1 MAMMAKM
8 RSLAPA
14 FIVTVGALFV
24 LFMVMSDSNVLQAIG
39 GRSNNVGSVNG
50 EDITYPEFM
59 KVLDQQRENQ
69 KAQTGRDIEDDQMDQ
84 FREQIWNAIVT
95 QKLIQQQIK
104 KYGITVSDQEIRDAI
119 LGPNPPAFLKQ
130 NFVDST
136 GNFNRS
142 LYEQALFDPRN
153 KQALVQAEEYVR
165 QQRLNEKLQSLL
177 YATVNISEADIKR
190 SFIDQNISINSEY
203 ALVDI
208 NQIPDNEVKVTD
220 NDLKAYYDKNTNKY
234 KVEAQRKIKYVL
246 FANKASQE
254 DSSSVKKSLEQIL
267 SNYGKD
273 TSSFKEVVE
282 TYSALSVRK
291 DTITPSGLSEE
302 VLARLS
308 KASKGSIVGPIA
320 TPQGMAVY
328 HLLDVVPSS
337 DTYVRASH
345 ILINQYGS
353 DEKNL
358 EEANK
363 LYDQLVKGASF
374 EKLAKE
380 KSQSPE
386 GQSNGGDLG
395 WFGKGMMVPEFE
407 NAAMSGAVGVIQKPV
422 KTQFGYHIIKTTGK
436 ISNKFAVEWVISPL
450 KPSQSTIDANMNNA
464 SDFAYLANKN
474 SFESEA
480 KGYHYTV
487 LESPAFAKDAVV
499 IQGVGANKRLVDY
512 AFENSVGAISD
523 KPFKVPQGY
532 IVAKVS
538 SASDDRVRPFE
549 EVKGLIKP
557 LAVREKKYEKAKAI
571 AERISKQMN
580 GNLASAPGLAKY
592 VTYSQTGA
600 FTPGSTVPTV
610 GRDFAYIEKS
620 LSLPINKISEPVKGQ
635 RGYYLLKVTSRTQ
648 FDKTAYG
655 IQRNMLRDNLLREK
669 KSNYFNEWLAK
680 LKKDA
685 NIKDNRYVFF
695 GQ

>member
-1 MAMMAKM
+1 
-8 RSLAPA
+8 
-14 FIVTVGALFV
+14 
-24 LFMVMSDSNVLQAIG
+24 
-39 GRSNNVGSVNG
+39 
-50 EDITYPEFM
+50 
-59 KVLDQQRENQ
+59 
-69 KAQTGRDIEDDQMDQ
+69 
-84 FREQIWNAIVT
+84 
-95 QKLIQQQIK
+95 
-104 KYGITVSDQEIRDAI
+104 
-119 LGPNPPAFLKQ
+119 
-130 NFVDST
+130 
-136 GNFNRS
+136 
-142 LYEQALFDPRN
+142 
-153 KQALVQAEEYVR
+153 
-165 QQRLNEKLQSLL
+165 
-177 YATVNISEADIKR
+177 
-190 SFIDQNISINSEY
+190 
-203 ALVDI
+203 
-208 NQIPDNEVKVTD
+208 VTD